1 MLVSLNTLLLD
12 ALKHH
17 YAIPA
22 FNINFMEQAMAVFD
36 AAEEVDSPVI
46 IQFSSGGLKYAPGW
60 FIQAVFTRAKESRLP
75 IVIHRDHCHS
85 LQEFEEAIK
94 IGFQSIMMDGSL
106 SADGTPQTFEDNV
119 AFTKHAI
126 TVKPQHV
133 AIEGELGCLGSLET
147 GLPGEEDDSQA
158 NELLKHDQL
167 LTDPLQA
174 KQFVKQTGIDALAI
188 AIGTSHGAYKFTE
201 PPSPKV
207 LDIARVQSISQQIP
221 KTPLVLHGS
230 SSIPQELCKII
241 NQHGGSIPKTFGVPV
256 SAIQQAIQNGVCK
269 VNIDSDLRLAATAA
283 VRQSL
288 QNSELF
294 DPRKYLGPAYLLMK
308 SICME
313 RYQAFGSAKQ
323 ATRLMNHE
331 TVTT

>member
-1 MLVSLNTLLLD
+1 MLVSLNTLLHD
-12 ALKHH
+12 ALKHQ

-36 AAEEVDSPVI
+36 AAEAVNSPII
-46 IQFSSGGLKYAPGW
+46 IQFSSGGLEYMPSW
-60 FIQAVFTRAKESRLP
+60 FVKAVFAKAKESHLP
-75 IVIHRDHCHS
+75 VVIHRDHCHNF
-85 LQEFEEAIK
+85 QEFEAAIN

-106 SADGTPQTFEDNV
+106 SANGTPQSFEDNV
-119 AFTKHAI
+119 AFTKKA
-126 TVKPQHV
+126 VNLKPHHI

-147 GLPGEEDDSQA
+147 GLSGEEDGFQA
-158 NELLKHDQL
+158 NTLLKHSQL
-167 LTDPLQA
+167 LTDPIQA
-174 KQFVKQTGIDALAI
+174 KKFVKQTGIDALAI
-188 AIGTSHGAYKFTE
+188 AIGTSHGAYKFTS
-201 PPSPKV
+201 PPSNKI
-207 LDIARVQSISQQIP
+207 LDIARVQSISKQIP
-221 KTPLVLHGS
+221 KIPLVLHGS

-241 NQHGGSIPKTFGVPV
+241 NQHGGDIPKTFGVPV
-256 SAIQQAIQNGVCK
+256 VAIREAIQNGVCK
-269 VNIDSDLRLAATAA
+269 VNIDSDLRLATTAA

-331 TVTT
+331 TTTT